1 MVRNTIDITDRF
13 LFCLKAFSV
22 FSLFLILKH
31 TQIRLVAAF
40 GYIVVFKCF
49 KHCTPR
55 FFGVRTVIETTVLG
69 EVEYLLEIT
78 RQLFRFDIKRSK
90 TFDAWSVDEI

>member
-22 FSLFLILKH
+22 FPFFLIVKH

-49 KHCTPR
+49 KHCAPR

-78 RQLFRFDIKRSK
+78 R
-90 TFDAWSVDEI
+90 